1 MNKQER
7 VRNPGKTKKDREA
20 GAAAQNAANKA
31 ARAHYD
37 SDSSS
42 KLKDFP
48 WHTCNGKKTRA
59 MIKASH
65 KKH

>member
-1 MNKQER
+1 M
-7 VRNPGKTKKDREA
+7 DRLA

-31 ARAHYD
+31 ERAAYD
-37 SDSSS
+37 KDDKAKPS
-42 KLKDFP
+42 DFP

-59 MIKASH
+59 MIKASR